1 MHLSSPFSHDQGL
14 LNEFTVFDDHLLMS
28 YWLRALESGR
38 DTSSFLLRSCRK
50 RLRVADGACAK
61 SIPLENDVSSDIL
74 FPGNSL
80 MSRWVSS
87 ETGCT
92 RAVLFILNILFSLV
106 SSFLIGSDDK
116 ISARV
121 RSQLSLN
128 EAIIERSSY
137 RSCHK
142 EIDVL
147 RDMRKWLA
155 TEILNTIRLDKINIK
170 VYCLVASYNTSPCV

>member
-1 MHLSSPFSHDQGL
+1 MYTVSRTPLSSPLSHDQVCSS
-14 LNEFTVFDDHLLMS
+14 TSSPYSTTICS

-38 DTSSFLLRSCRK
+38 ETSSFFLRSCRK
-50 RLRVADGACAK
+50 RLLVDDGACAK
-61 SIPLENDVSSDIL
+61 SIPLENVSSDSL

-87 ETGCT
+87 EAGCT
-92 RAVLFILNILFSLV
+92 RAVLFILSILFPLA

-128 EAIIERSSY
+128 EAVIERSAT

-142 EIDVL
+142 KIDVAWHEKMTRGGNL
-147 RDMRKWLA
+147 
-155 TEILNTIRLDKINIK
+155 EHDK
-170 VYCLVASYNTSPCV
+170 VR